1 MPKDNNEP
9 DHGPRTSEADAYSA
23 YCSLDGFI
31 QPPPPHVATAYQAI
45 ANARIPPPMPAATP
59 CQATQVADNPLTQ
72 SMLAS
77 AQLLQADLQL
87 GHRLFNKAPKEIQ
100 WKLSS
105 GDQVNNLSQPTDV
118 CFASTRSE
126 LTEDTRNS
134 LQKLIRVVQPPP
146 IVTRGTAHPFTAST
160 DQSICIGTTTGL
172 QEATLTPRSSNK
184 SRLDVQPGHLP
195 SCHGQALQLASDQR
209 ATRVLSPGVGTPS
222 QFIISRCQN
231 PGRDKCQCR
240 DSYANDNAPI
250 GDDSPSCAPST
261 WHTRSQFDLIDDH
274 LEAVRQKLHAEL
286 QVHTLLVLR
295 QDQQLFPG
303 DVMFTDVPT
312 ELVCLPSALNNDIE
326 LQQIHLELGSKPS
339 NAAVDAY
346 FEREVASLAL

>member
-45 ANARIPPPMPAATP
+45 EPMPASPPPMPAATP

-105 GDQVNNLSQPTDV
+105 GDQGPS
-118 CFASTRSE
+118 

-209 ATRVLSPGVGTPS
+209 ATRVLSPGVGTPAAKIREEINANAGILM
-222 QFIISRCQN
+222 QMTMLQLVTIHHLVHRA
-231 PGRDKCQCR
+231 PG
-240 DSYANDNAPI
+240 N
-250 GDDSPSCAPST
+250 
-261 WHTRSQFDLIDDH
+261 TRSQFDLIDDH

>member
-1 MPKDNNEP
+1 MPNANTFISGASFT
-9 DHGPRTSEADAYSA
+9 GPQRNSMEAVGHHVVESTPHPPTNGLAPFVYS
-23 YCSLDGFI
+23 
-31 QPPPPHVATAYQAI
+31 
-45 ANARIPPPMPAATP
+45 
-59 CQATQVADNPLTQ
+59 QVIRLTTFP
-72 SMLAS
+72 S
-77 AQLLQADLQL
+77 QLMCVLLQL
-87 GHRLFNKAPKEIQ
+87 GP
-100 WKLSS
+100 SS
-105 GDQVNNLSQPTDV
+105 
-118 CFASTRSE
+118 
-126 LTEDTRNS
+126 TEDTRNS

-209 ATRVLSPGVGTPS
+209 ATRVLSPGVGTPAAKIREEINANAGILM
-222 QFIISRCQN
+222 QMTMLQLVTIHHLVHRA
-231 PGRDKCQCR
+231 PGD
-240 DSYANDNAPI
+240 
-250 GDDSPSCAPST
+250 
-261 WHTRSQFDLIDDH
+261 TRSQFDLIDDH

-312 ELVCLPSALNNDIE
+312 ELVCLPSALDNDIE

>member
-45 ANARIPPPMPAATP
+45 GPEDFQPMPP
-59 CQATQVADNPLTQ
+59 KKFNGSCRQVIRLTTFP
-72 SMLAS
+72 S
-77 AQLLQADLQL
+77 QLMCVLLQL
-87 GHRLFNKAPKEIQ
+87 GP
-100 WKLSS
+100 S
-105 GDQVNNLSQPTDV
+105 
-118 CFASTRSE
+118 

-172 QEATLTPRSSNK
+172 QEATLTPGLPTNHDSMSSLVTFLRAMVKHCNLV
-184 SRLDVQPGHLP
+184 SI
-195 SCHGQALQLASDQR
+195 ASDQR
-209 ATRVLSPGVGTPS
+209 ATRVLSPGVGTPAAKIREEINANAGILM
-222 QFIISRCQN
+222 QMTMLQLVTIHHLVHRA
-231 PGRDKCQCR
+231 PGD
-240 DSYANDNAPI
+240 
-250 GDDSPSCAPST
+250 
-261 WHTRSQFDLIDDH
+261 TRSQFDLIDDH

-312 ELVCLPSALNNDIE
+312 ELVCLPSALDNDIE